1 VEAAI
6 MIYLDTHVVLWLYLR
21 KGQGLSE
28 RARRLIEYEPEILI
42 SPIVLLEVDYLHEIG
57 RTTAGSAHVFKYLHH
72 RIGLQACKQRFIDVI
87 QTAAQLTWTR
97 DPFDRVIT
105 AQAAF
110 ERNQLIT
117 KDSIILDHYEHAVW

>member
-1 VEAAI
+1 

-21 KGQGLSE
+21 KGEGLSE

-57 RTTAGSAHVFKYLHH
+57 RTTLGSRPVFKYLNQQ
-72 RIGLQACKQRFIDVI
+72 IGLKACKKAFIDVI
-87 QTAAQLTWTR
+87 QIASQLSWTR

-105 AQAAF
+105 AQATM
-110 ERNQLIT
+110 ERNRLIT
-117 KDSIILDHYEHAVW
+117 KDRMILEHYDHAVW

>member
-1 VEAAI
+1 

-21 KGQGLSE
+21 KGEGLSE

-57 RTTAGSAHVFKYLHH
+57 RTTLGSAPVFEYLKEQ
-72 RIGLQACKQRFIDVI
+72 IGLQACKKSFIDVI
-87 QTAAQLTWTR
+87 QTASQLSWTR

-105 AQAAF
+105 AQAAI
-110 ERNQLIT
+110 ERNRLVT
-117 KDSIILDHYEHAVW
+117 KDRIILEHYEHGVW

>member
-1 VEAAI
+1 

-21 KGQGLSE
+21 KGEGLSE

-57 RTTAGSAHVFKYLHH
+57 RTTLGSVPVFKYLHQQ
-72 RIGLQACKQRFIDVI
+72 IDLKACKKSFIDVI
-87 QTAAQLTWTR
+87 QTASQLSWTR

-105 AQAAF
+105 AQATI
-110 ERNQLIT
+110 ERNLLIT
-117 KDSIILDHYEHAVW
+117 KDRMILEHYEHAVW